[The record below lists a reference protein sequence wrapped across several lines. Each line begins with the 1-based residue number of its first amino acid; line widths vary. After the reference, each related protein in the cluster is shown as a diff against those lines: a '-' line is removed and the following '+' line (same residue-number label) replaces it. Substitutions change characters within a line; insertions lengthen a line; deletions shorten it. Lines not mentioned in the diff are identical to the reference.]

1 VEGRRREAVPLD
13 VRGAEAPIAPAAG
26 PTEECCAL
34 REARQRSG
42 APAGAHG
49 VLVASGGERLVEE
62 EEHGQH
68 LAPETVAPHRADG
81 ASCGA

>member
-1 VEGRRREAVPLD
+1 MPLG

-34 REARQRSG
+34 REAWQRSG

-49 VLVASGGERLVEE
+49 VLVASGGERLVQEGD
-62 EEHGQH
+62 HGQH
-68 LAPETVAPHRADG
+68 LAPEMAAPHRADG
-81 ASCGA
+81 ASWEARPLTPLR